1 MLVKLIQDKAHA
13 IHEAVHVRRGTLV
26 IRCALM
32 RCKCFLECFEISHPL
47 DSKCMRLNIG
57 LVEDDNER
65 ELGLVKDAEEYQP
78 RSRQGKRV

>member
-1 MLVKLIQDKAHA
+1 
-13 IHEAVHVRRGTLV
+13 
-26 IRCALM
+26 
-32 RCKCFLECFEISHPL
+32 
-47 DSKCMRLNIG
+47 MRLNIG